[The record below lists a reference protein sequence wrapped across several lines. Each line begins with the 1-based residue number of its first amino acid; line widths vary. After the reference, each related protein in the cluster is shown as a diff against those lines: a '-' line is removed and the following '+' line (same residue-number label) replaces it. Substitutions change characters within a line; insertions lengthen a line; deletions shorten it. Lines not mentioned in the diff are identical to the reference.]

1 MAKIQVI
8 LTDNVAGHGKK
19 GEVVSVAEG
28 YAKNFILKQ
37 NKGIIATP
45 EELKKIEAK
54 AEKKEKEEQ
63 KKKEEAIK
71 NKELLESKELT
82 LKVKVGAGGKVFGAI
97 TSKEVIEE
105 IEKVFGLKLE
115 KKKVDANFK
124 TTGAHVAEVKIHS
137 EVKANVKVM
146 VIGE

>member
-1 MAKIQVI
+1 MSKIQVI

-19 GEVVSVAEG
+19 GEIVNVAEG
-28 YAKNFILKQ
+28 YARNFIIKQ

-45 EELKKIEAK
+45 EEIKKLEAK
-54 AEKKEKEEQ
+54 ADKKDKEEQ
-63 KKKEEAIK
+63 KKKEEAQK
-71 NKELLESKELT
+71 NKTLLESKELT

-97 TSKEVIEE
+97 TSKEVVDE
-105 IEKVFGLKLE
+105 IEKIFKLKIE

-124 TTGAHVAEVKIHS
+124 TIGTHTAEVKLHQD
-137 EVKANVKVM
+137 VKANVKVV